1 MQGNRGSFSHKYISP
16 LETTEIVSLYHV
28 LYTMCCTSLRAI
40 MVLPTKNTDLVKS
53 CIKGYKKSQSGPSAY
68 KIVHLSN
75 LIHVYTYD
83 NIAIKLLCL
92 AVYFHDLEAED
103 NGFLYSIHYL
113 HTRIS
118 TVIIKKISSW
128 RSEEKKRDFNC
139 SASKLSYI

>member
-1 MQGNRGSFSHKYISP
+1 
-16 LETTEIVSLYHV
+16 
-28 LYTMCCTSLRAI
+28 

-75 LIHVYTYD
+75 LIRVYTYD

-118 TVIIKKISSW
+118 TVIIKKKSPVGGV
-128 RSEEKKRDFNC
+128 RKRKGTSTAQLLN
-139 SASKLSYI
+139 

>member
-1 MQGNRGSFSHKYISP
+1 
-16 LETTEIVSLYHV
+16 
-28 LYTMCCTSLRAI
+28 MCFTPCAVHHYVQLWYFQQKI
-40 MVLPTKNTDLVKS
+40 DLVKS

-75 LIHVYTYD
+75 LIRVYTYD

-103 NGFLYSIHYL
+103 NGFFLFYSLSSHEDIYSHYK
-113 HTRIS
+113 
-118 TVIIKKISSW
+118 KKISSW

-139 SASKLSYI
+139 SASKLSYIWS

>member
-1 MQGNRGSFSHKYISP
+1 
-16 LETTEIVSLYHV
+16 
-28 LYTMCCTSLRAI
+28 MCFTPCAVHHYVQLWYFQQ
-40 MVLPTKNTDLVKS
+40 KNTDLVKS

-75 LIHVYTYD
+75 LICVYTYD